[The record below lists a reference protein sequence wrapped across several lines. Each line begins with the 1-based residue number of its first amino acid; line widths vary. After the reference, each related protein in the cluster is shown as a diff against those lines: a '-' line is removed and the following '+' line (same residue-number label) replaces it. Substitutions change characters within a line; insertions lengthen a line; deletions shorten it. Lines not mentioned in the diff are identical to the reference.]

1 MSKTILYKAD
11 TRGRADLGWLVSN
24 QSFSFADYYNP
35 QRMGFGMLR
44 VLNDDIVAGGKGF
57 GWHPHDNMEIIS
69 IPLEGSLIHKDNL
82 GHELVIRA
90 GEIQV
95 MSTGKG
101 VFHSEYNNEPDKP
114 AKFLQIW
121 VFPNR
126 LNVEPRYD
134 QATLDREKGHNQLQ
148 QILSPN
154 PGEGGA
160 SNPGERGASAAAGK
174 SGEEGVWIYQ
184 DAWFHLG
191 EFDAGKEFEYR
202 LKKRENGIYLFVIK
216 GSFQAEGQRLEDRD
230 ALAITGEEMIRLRS
244 LEAGSEILVI
254 EVPMNDKN

>member
-1 MSKTILYKAD
+1 MSNTILYKAA
-11 TRGRADLGWLVSN
+11 TRGRADHGWLVSN

-35 QRMGFGMLR
+35 DRMRFGVLR
-44 VLNDDIVAGGKGF
+44 VLNDDVVDGGKGF

-95 MSTGKG
+95 MSTGTG

-114 AKFLQIW
+114 VKFLQIW

-134 QATLDREKGHNQLQ
+134 QAVLDIGHNKLRQV
-148 QILSPN
+148 LSPN
-154 PGEGGA
+154 PGED
-160 SNPGERGASAAAGK
+160 
-174 SGEEGVWIYQ
+174 GVWIYQ

-191 EFDAGKEFEYR
+191 VFDAGVEFEYA
-202 LKKRENGIYLFVIK
+202 LKKKGNGIYLFVIK
-216 GSFQAEGQRLEDRD
+216 GAFEGEGQWLGDRD
-230 ALAITGEEMIRLRS
+230 AMGFTGAETVGLRS
-244 LEAGSEILVI
+244 LEADSKLLVI
-254 EVPMNDKN
+254 EVPMTNKI

>member
-1 MSKTILYKAD
+1 MSTTIYKAGS
-11 TRGRADLGWLVSN
+11 RGRADLGWLVSN
-24 QSFSFADYYNP
+24 QSFSFAEYYNP
-35 QRMGFGMLR
+35 ERMGFGTLR
-44 VLNDDIVAGGKGF
+44 VLNDDVVAGGKGF

-82 GHELVIRA
+82 GNEGVIRA

-121 VFPNR
+121 VFPNK

-134 QATLDREKGHNQLQ
+134 QVTLDREREHNHLQ
-148 QILSPN
+148 QILSPD
-154 PGEGGA
+154 PG
-160 SNPGERGASAAAGK
+160 AG
-174 SGEEGVWIYQ
+174 GVWIYQ

-191 EFDAGKEFEYR
+191 RFDADKHFEYR
-202 LKKRENGIYLFVIK
+202 VKRKGNGVYLFVIK
-216 GSFQAEGQRLEDRD
+216 GAFETEGQRLEDRD
-230 ALAITGEEMIRLRS
+230 ALGITDTMTIGVRS
-244 LEAGSEILVI
+244 LRPDSELLIM
-254 EVPMNDKN
+254 EVPMAIKLDNDER

>member
-1 MSKTILYKAD
+1 MSNTILYKAG

-24 QSFSFADYYNP
+24 QSFSFAEYYNP
-35 QRMGFGMLR
+35 DRMGFGALR
-44 VLNDDIVAGGKGF
+44 VLNDDVVAGGKGF

-82 GHELVIRA
+82 GNERVIRA

-101 VFHSEYNNEPDKP
+101 VFHSEYNNEPDKA

-121 VFPNR
+121 IFPNR

-134 QATLDREKGHNQLQ
+134 QVGLDFARGHNRLQ
-148 QILSPN
+148 QILSPE
-154 PGEGGA
+154 PGG
-160 SNPGERGASAAAGK
+160 
-174 SGEEGVWIYQ
+174 EGVWIYQ

-191 EFDAGKEFEYR
+191 RFDSGRDFEYQ
-202 LKKRENGIYLFVIK
+202 LKRKGNGIYLFVIK
-216 GSFQAEGQRLEDRD
+216 GSLQAEGQRLEARD
-230 ALAITGEEMIRLRS
+230 ALGITGSDVIGIRS
-244 LEAGSEILVI
+244 LEQDSELLVI
-254 EVPMNDKN
+254 EVPMDK

>member
-1 MSKTILYKAD
+1 MSSTILHKAD

-35 QRMGFGMLR
+35 DRMRFGMLR
-44 VLNDDIVAGGKGF
+44 VLNDDVVAGGKGF

-82 GHELVIRA
+82 GHELVLRA

-134 QATLDREKGHNQLQ
+134 QAPLEMGHNELRQV
-148 QILSPN
+148 LSPN
-154 PGEGGA
+154 PGAEGVNA
-160 SNPGERGASAAAGK
+160 
-174 SGEEGVWIYQ
+174 GEEGVWIYQ
-184 DAWFHLG
+184 DAWFQMG
-191 EFDAGKEFEYR
+191 NFDEGVEFGYE
-202 LKKRENGIYLFVIK
+202 LKKEGNGIYLFVIK
-216 GSFQAEGQRLEDRD
+216 GAFQAEGHRLEARD
-230 ALAITGEEMIRLRS
+230 ALGITGEEKITIRS
-244 LEAGSEILVI
+244 LEAGSEILAI
-254 EVPMNDKN
+254 EVPMTNKI

>member
-11 TRGRADLGWLVSN
+11 TRGRADHGWLVSN

-35 QRMGFGMLR
+35 DRMGFGVLR
-44 VLNDDIVAGGKGF
+44 VLNDDVVAGGKGF

-114 AKFLQIW
+114 VKFLQIW
-121 VFPNR
+121 IFPDR

-134 QATLDREKGHNQLQ
+134 QARLDIGHNKLHQV
-148 QILSPN
+148 LSPHA
-154 PGEGGA
+154 GED
-160 SNPGERGASAAAGK
+160 
-174 SGEEGVWIYQ
+174 GVWIYQ

-191 EFDAGKEFEYR
+191 VFDTDVEFGYE
-202 LKKRENGIYLFVIK
+202 LKKKGNGIYLFIIK
-216 GSFQAEGQRLEDRD
+216 GAFQAEGQRLEERD
-230 ALAITGEEMIRLRS
+230 ALGITGVESIRLRS
-244 LEAGSEILVI
+244 LEADSEILVI
-254 EVPMNDKN
+254 EAPMNNKI

>member
-1 MSKTILYKAD
+1 MGNTIFYKAD
-11 TRGRADLGWLVSN
+11 ARGRADHGWLVSN

-35 QRMGFGMLR
+35 ERMGFGALR
-44 VLNDDIVAGGKGF
+44 VLNDDVVAGGRGF

-82 GHELVIRA
+82 GHEQVIRA

-101 VFHSEYNNEPDKP
+101 VFHSEYNHEPDKP

-121 VFPNR
+121 IYPNR

-134 QATLDREKGHNQLQ
+134 QVRLDIGHDHLQ

-154 PGEGGA
+154 PG
-160 SNPGERGASAAAGK
+160 GK
-174 SGEEGVWIYQ
+174 GVWIYQ

-191 EFDAGKEFEYR
+191 RWDAGKDFEYR
-202 LKKRENGIYLFVIK
+202 LKKKGNGIYLFVIK
-216 GSFQAEGQRLEDRD
+216 GAFQAEGQRLEGRD
-230 ALAITGEEMIRLRS
+230 ALGITGAEMIMVWS
-244 LEAGSEILVI
+244 LEPDSEILVI
-254 EVPMNDKN
+254 EVPMNSGAQHQ

>member
-1 MSKTILYKAD
+1 MSNTILYKAD
-11 TRGRADLGWLVSN
+11 TRGRVDHGWLVSN

-35 QRMGFGMLR
+35 DRMRFGVLR

-82 GHELVIRA
+82 GHELIVRA

-134 QATLDREKGHNQLQ
+134 QTRLDIGHNKLQ
-148 QILSPN
+148 QVLSPN
-154 PGEGGA
+154 PGED
-160 SNPGERGASAAAGK
+160 
-174 SGEEGVWIYQ
+174 GVWIYQ

-191 EFDAGKEFEYR
+191 VFDAGVEFGYA
-202 LKKRENGIYLFVIK
+202 LKRKGNGIYLFVIK
-216 GSFQAEGQRLEDRD
+216 GSFQAEGQRLGERD
-230 ALAITGEEMIRLRS
+230 ALGITGAETTGLRS

-254 EVPMNDKN
+254 EVPMDNKI